1 MSVRLRV
8 LLLVIGYVSS
18 PSAHA
23 FAQQS
28 PASEERKWEIEVH
41 AGGMRVGKPTDA
53 TTAMPALGEPFTTA
67 NSRPSRYVSSW
78 YFGDGA
84 ALRNQNAAAFTPIPI
99 NFRIVPLDA
108 VLTGVAAKPSNGG
121 SYGLRVGRRL
131 SSHVTAEFNADYGP
145 FRLEWLDSALTEIE
159 ASRASFASVWNG
171 DFGTGPF
178 LNPIVTSLSEIDE
191 GGGGQVVTTGTLK
204 VALWRSAPFVPYI
217 TAGLGGV
224 FNHGRAPSATLKG
237 SYSAG
242 FVFQGQ
248 GGILV
253 RFDESDS
260 VTLRLVQPNRALVGV
275 VGGGFT
281 HDLAPRHGLRVD
293 LRLHVRP
300 NAVDT
305 EVSAGPSVTTGTPAW
320 RLASGVTP
328 SVQYSNMGLPDV
340 RSSLSGPAIS
350 DFRTREGTGV
360 QIDTAL
366 TLGYF
371 WRF

>member
-1 MSVRLRV
+1 MSVQLGA
-8 LLLVIGYVSS
+8 LLLVVGSVIW
-18 PSAHA
+18 PSHT

-41 AGGMRVGKPTDA
+41 GGGIRVGKPTDA
-53 TTAMPALGEPFTTA
+53 TTAMPAPGEPFTTTNA
-67 NSRPSRYVSSW
+67 RPSRYVSSW

-84 ALRNQNAAAFTPIPI
+84 ALRNQNAAAIPI
-99 NFRIVPLDA
+99 DARIVPLDS
-108 VLTGVAAKPSNGG
+108 VLTGVAARPSNAG
-121 SYGLRVGRRL
+121 SYGLRVSRRL
-131 SSHVTAEFNADYGP
+131 TSRLTAEFNADYGR

-171 DFGTGPF
+171 AFGTGPF
-178 LNPIVTSLSEIDE
+178 LNPVVTSLSQIDE
-191 GGGGQVVTTGTLK
+191 GGGGQFVTTGTLK
-204 VALWRSAPFVPYI
+204 VTLRRSGPLVPYV
-217 TAGLGGV
+217 TGGLGGA
-224 FNHGRAPSATLKG
+224 FSRGRAPSVTLKG
-237 SYSAG
+237 SYAAG

-253 RFDESDS
+253 RFDEADS
-260 VTLRLVQPNRALVGV
+260 VTVRLVQPERALVGV

-281 HDLAPRHGLRVD
+281 HDLSERHGLRVD

-300 NAVDT
+300 NAIDT
-305 EVSAGPSVTTGTPAW
+305 EVSARPTVTTGTPAW

-328 SVQYSNMGLPDV
+328 SVQFSNMGSSEI

-350 DFRTREGTGV
+350 AFKTREGSGV

-366 TLGYF
+366 TIGYF
-371 WRF
+371 RRF